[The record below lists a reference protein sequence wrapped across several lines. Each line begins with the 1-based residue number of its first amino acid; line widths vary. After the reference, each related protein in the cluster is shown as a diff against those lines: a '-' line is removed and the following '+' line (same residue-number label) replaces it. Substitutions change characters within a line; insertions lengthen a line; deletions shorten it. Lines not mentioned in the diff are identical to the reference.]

1 MNSKTQTFFAAI
13 FILGFVAFIGNYYN
27 KFLSISH
34 LDPLE
39 LADMWKTTNGKKNMV
54 NQFNEPEQEIQN
66 GEESERE
73 DKKKW
78 KEIKFY
84 SELEIPTYP
93 KGVENMPKKLTF
105 IYNSRTKSKPM
116 DMDSLPYCECSR
128 DPKDK
133 APADAILFHQL
144 GYDLD
149 KLTRD
154 SPNQIFIGVHKESP
168 VNHRIIR
175 KMKVDTNWT
184 MTYRRDSEIYSGY
197 SSPISRVPFN
207 CNQSFAR
214 QFPKFKEYRKNRT
227 KSVAW
232 AVSHCSTGNHR
243 KEYAQELA
251 KHIDVDI
258 YGPCAFSNLSCSKA
272 EDKCW
277 DMLARKYKFWLA
289 FENSHC
295 KDYITEKLFRS
306 LEYGF
311 VPIVYGCLSKE
322 DYEYFLPPH
331 SYIDT
336 RNFQSPEKF
345 AQYLHF
351 LNENPEEYDKYHEWR
366 SFYGHLKN
374 TSWPYLICAK
384 LWNIDKY
391 ANSYTNKELY
401 QWWSEDK
408 CIYDYPYKP
417 EQSI

>member
-1 MNSKTQTFFAAI
+1 MNNITK
-13 FILGFVAFIGNYYN
+13 GFLAVLFLLALLAFIGNYW
-27 KFLSISH
+27 KISSISR
-34 LDPLE
+34 LDYLE
-39 LADMWKTTNGKKNMV
+39 IVAILKTTNEEKNMV
-54 NQFNEPEQEIQN
+54 NQVDEPVPEIKDSEKDE
-66 GEESERE
+66 GEEEE
-73 DKKKW
+73 KW
-78 KEIKFY
+78 KEVKFY
-84 SELEIPTYP
+84 SELDIPTYP
-93 KGVENMPKKLTF
+93 KGVENMPKKLIF
-105 IYNSRTKSKPM
+105 IYNSRSKSNQM
-116 DMDSLPYCECSR
+116 DMALPPYCECSR

-133 APADAILFHQL
+133 ARADAVLFHQL

-149 KLTRD
+149 KMTRD
-154 SPNQIFIGVHKESP
+154 SPNQVFIGVHRESP
-168 VNHRIIR
+168 VNHRVIR

-184 MTYRRDSEIYSGY
+184 MTYRRDSDIYSGY
-197 SSPISRVPFN
+197 ASPISRVPFN
-207 CNQSFAR
+207 SNSSYAQR
-214 QFPKFKEYRKNRT
+214 FPKFEEYRKNRT

-258 YGPCAFSNLSCSKA
+258 YGHCSPTKLSCPRFQ
-272 EDKCW
+272 DNCW
-277 DMLARKYKFWLA
+277 DMLARNYKFWLA

-295 KDYITEKLFRS
+295 KDYITEKLFDTFK
-306 LEYGF
+306 YGF
-311 VPIVYGCLSKE
+311 VPIVYGGLSKE

-336 RNFQSPEKF
+336 RNFQSPEKL

-391 ANSYTNKELY
+391 ANSYTNKELN

-408 CIYDYPYKP
+408 CTYDYPYKP
-417 EQSI
+417 GKN